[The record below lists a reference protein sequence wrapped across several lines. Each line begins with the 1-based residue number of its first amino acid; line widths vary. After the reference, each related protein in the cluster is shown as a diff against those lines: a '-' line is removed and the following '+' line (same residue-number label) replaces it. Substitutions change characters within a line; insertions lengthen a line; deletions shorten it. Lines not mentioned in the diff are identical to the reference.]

1 MITSSSSEAST
12 AMTVE
17 EFIANGSNTVLSY
30 DKLSF
35 KEKFDDI
42 IYPMKNILDDYIKE
56 LKEKAVIVTLS
67 DKEFIRYKWRPK
79 VLAHDLYGNGE
90 LDFVILALN
99 NICDI
104 KDFNKKEIKLLR
116 IDELDEFMT
125 SIYNAEKENID
136 IYNSNIYDDQI
147 TNY

>member
-1 MITSSSSEAST
+1 MITSSSEAST
-12 AMTVE
+12 AMTIE

-42 IYPMKNILDDYIKE
+42 VYPMKNILDDYIKE
-56 LKEKAVIVTLS
+56 LKEKAVVVTLS
-67 DKEFIRYKWRPK
+67 NKELIRYKWRPK
-79 VLAHDLYGNGE
+79 VLAYDLYGNGE

-99 NICDI
+99 NICNI
-104 KDFNKKEIKLLR
+104 KDFDKKEIKLLR
-116 IDELDEFMT
+116 INELEEFIT

-136 IYNSNIYDDQI
+136 IYNSNIYDSQI